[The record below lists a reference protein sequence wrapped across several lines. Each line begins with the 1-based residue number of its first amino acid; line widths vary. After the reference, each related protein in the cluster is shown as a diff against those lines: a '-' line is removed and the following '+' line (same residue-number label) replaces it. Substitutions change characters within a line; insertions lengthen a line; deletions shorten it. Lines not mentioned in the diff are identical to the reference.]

1 MKFYELLL
9 VLNPDAQLNVHT
21 LGFPSRIGPA
31 KIFMHGSAISP
42 YNYLTV
48 KRIQII
54 TMSEQ
59 QAYLEGTETT
69 LLSVELE
76 Q

>member
-1 MKFYELLL
+1 MKFYQLLT
-9 VLNPDAQLNVHT
+9 VLDPDTQLNVQT

-42 YNYLTV
+42 YNYLRV

-59 QAYLEGTETT
+59 QAYIEGTDTS

-76 Q
+76 

>member
-1 MKFYELLL
+1 MRFYELLV
-9 VLNPDAQLNVHT
+9 VLQPDTQLNVHT

-31 KIFMHGSAISP
+31 KIFIHGTAISP
-42 YNYLTV
+42 YNSLRV

-59 QAYLEGTETT
+59 QAYLEGTQTS

-76 Q
+76 

>member
-1 MKFYELLL
+1 MRFYELLV
-9 VLNPDAQLNVHT
+9 VLQPDTQLNVRT

-31 KIFMHGSAISP
+31 KIFMNGTDISP
-42 YNYLTV
+42 YNYLRV

-59 QAYLEGTETT
+59 QAYLEGTETS

-76 Q
+76 

>member
-1 MKFYELLL
+1 MRFYELLV
-9 VLNPDAQLNVHT
+9 VLEPDTQLNVQT

-42 YNYLTV
+42 YNYRRV

-59 QAYLEGTETT
+59 QAYLEGTETS

-76 Q
+76 